1 MGYKM
6 LVIGAGKQAKAIAY
20 EFVGQKDIDEVCVAS
35 RHLDKPKKIKR
46 FLKSDKI
53 CPVRLNVKNF
63 DNTVKLMK
71 KFDCAVS
78 AVPYQFNYD
87 LARAAVKAG
96 CNFIDLGGNVD
107 IVKKEFGLSRQAK
120 KSGIAIIPD
129 CGLAPGLVSNLTAL
143 AVQKDFKGKKVKSVK
158 LRVGGLPQHPK
169 GPLKYMIVFSVHG
182 LINEY
187 IEPVLVIDNY
197 KLKTVEPMQ
206 DVEELNFPGFGRMEA
221 FNTSGGTSTMPQ
233 SYKGKI
239 KELNYKTIRYPG
251 HAEQIRCMMYLGLTS
266 SKPRKVDGCKLPP
279 RELLEDLFKEKL
291 SYDDRDVV
299 LLKVIVEGA
308 KKKVVYTLVDKEKG
322 GLTAMTRCT
331 GFPAGV
337 IAEMIVRDDI
347 KKKGTLKHEF
357 DVPPQVL
364 YKALKKRG
372 LNIKK
377 KVYYG

>member
-1 MGYKM
+1 MSYKM
-6 LVIGAGKQAKAIAY
+6 LIVGAGKQAQAIAY
-20 EFVGQKDIDEVCVAS
+20 EFVRQKDIDEVCVAS
-35 RHLDKPKKIKR
+35 RHLDKPKKIKKM
-46 FLKSDKI
+46 LKSDKI
-53 CPVRLNVKNF
+53 CPVKLNAKNF
-63 DNTVKLMK
+63 NETVKLMK

-78 AVPYQFNYD
+78 AVPYQYNYD

-107 IVKKEFGLSRQAK
+107 IVKKEFSLSKQAK
-120 KSGIAIIPD
+120 KNNVAIIPD
-129 CGLAPGLVSNLTAL
+129 CGLAPGLVSNLAAL
-143 AVQKDFKGKKVKSVK
+143 AVQKDFKGNKVKSVK

-206 DVEELNFPGFGRMEA
+206 DVEELNFPGFGKMEA

-251 HAEQIRCMMYLGLTS
+251 HAEKVRCMMYLGLTS
-266 SKPRKVDGCKLPP
+266 SKPREVEGCKFPP

-291 SYDDRDVV
+291 SYKDKDLV
-299 LLKVIVEGA
+299 LLKVIVEGT

-337 IAEMIVRDDI
+337 IAEMIVRGDI
-347 KKKGTLKHEF
+347 KKKGALKHEF
-357 DVPPQVL
+357 DVPPQIL
-364 YKALKKRG
+364 YKALKNRG